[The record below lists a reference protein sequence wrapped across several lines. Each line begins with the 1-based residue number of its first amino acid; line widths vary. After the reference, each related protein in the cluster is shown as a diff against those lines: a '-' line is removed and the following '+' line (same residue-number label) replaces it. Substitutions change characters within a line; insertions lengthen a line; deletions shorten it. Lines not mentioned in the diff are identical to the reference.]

1 MKRRLSGSGF
11 VMCILL
17 VATGT
22 MAGQS
27 PSPQGKESPPEYRFE
42 VVRQFP
48 HDPAAFTQGFT
59 YHDRYF
65 YEGTGRTGQSSL
77 RQVNPENG
85 HVVRKVDLAPDLFG
99 EGITVL
105 GNEVLQLTWLSH
117 IGFVYDLRDFHLL
130 RTFQYADEGWGL
142 TTDGHDLFMTDGSAE
157 IRVLDASTFSEKRR
171 IKVRESGKPVD
182 QLNELEFI
190 EGEIYANIWHSDRI
204 ARISPETGKVVGWID
219 LTGLLGP
226 FYQRQ
231 AEEVLNGIAY
241 DPTGKRLFVT
251 GKLWPKIFEIRVS
264 PKHSRRK
271 DVEDADNVG
280 GISGRGCYYKTLA

>member
-1 MKRRLSGSGF
+1 MF
-11 VMCILL
+11 VLL
-17 VATGT
+17 ATIG
-22 MAGQS
+22 MAAGQS
-27 PSPQGKESPPEYRFE
+27 SSPKGKDGPTEYTFE

-48 HDPAAFTQGFT
+48 HDPRAFTQGFT
-59 YHDRYF
+59 YNDGFF

-85 HVVRKVDLAPDLFG
+85 HMVRKVDLAPELFG

-105 GNEVLQLTWLSH
+105 GNEVFQLTWLSH
-117 IGFVYDLRDFHLL
+117 LGFVYDLRDFHLL
-130 RTFQYADEGWGL
+130 RTFQYAGEGWGL

-219 LTGLLGP
+219 LTGLPGP

-264 PKHSRRK
+264 PKHSR
-271 DVEDADNVG
+271 
-280 GISGRGCYYKTLA
+280 

>member
-1 MKRRLSGSGF
+1 MF
-11 VMCILL
+11 VLL
-17 VATGT
+17 ATIG
-22 MAGQS
+22 MAAGQS
-27 PSPQGKESPPEYRFE
+27 SSPKGKDGPTEYTFE

-48 HDPAAFTQGFT
+48 HDPRAFTQGFT
-59 YHDRYF
+59 YNDGFF

-85 HVVRKVDLAPDLFG
+85 HMVRKVDLAPELFG

-105 GNEVLQLTWLSH
+105 GNEVFQLTWLSH
-117 IGFVYDLRDFHLL
+117 LGFVYDLRDFHLL

-219 LTGLLGP
+219 LTGLPGP

-264 PKHSRRK
+264 PKHSR
-271 DVEDADNVG
+271 
-280 GISGRGCYYKTLA
+280 

>member
-1 MKRRLSGSGF
+1 MF
-11 VMCILL
+11 VLL
-17 VATGT
+17 ATIG
-22 MAGQS
+22 MAAGQS
-27 PSPQGKESPPEYRFE
+27 SSPKGKDGPTEYTFE

-48 HDPAAFTQGFT
+48 HDPRAFTQGFT
-59 YHDRYF
+59 YNDGFF

-130 RTFQYADEGWGL
+130 RTFQYAGEGWGL

-204 ARISPETGKVVGWID
+204 ARISPHTGKVVGWID

-264 PKHSRRK
+264 PKHSR
-271 DVEDADNVG
+271 
-280 GISGRGCYYKTLA
+280 

>member
-1 MKRRLSGSGF
+1 MPWMKRRLSGSGVVMF
-11 VMCILL
+11 VLL
-17 VATGT
+17 ATIG
-22 MAGQS
+22 MAAGQS
-27 PSPQGKESPPEYRFE
+27 SSPKGKDGPTEYTFE

-48 HDPAAFTQGFT
+48 HDPRAFTQGFT
-59 YHDRYF
+59 YNDGFF

-85 HVVRKVDLAPDLFG
+85 HMVRKVDLAPDLFG

-130 RTFQYADEGWGL
+130 RTFQYAGEGWGL

-264 PKHSRRK
+264 PKHS
-271 DVEDADNVG
+271 
-280 GISGRGCYYKTLA
+280 C

>member
-1 MKRRLSGSGF
+1 MF
-11 VMCILL
+11 VLL
-17 VATGT
+17 ATIG
-22 MAGQS
+22 MAAGQS
-27 PSPQGKESPPEYRFE
+27 SSPKGKDGPTEYTFE

-48 HDPAAFTQGFT
+48 HDPRAFTQGFT
-59 YHDRYF
+59 YNDGFF

-130 RTFQYADEGWGL
+130 RTFQYAGEGWGL

-251 GKLWPKIFEIRVS
+251 GKLWPKIFEIRVI
-264 PKHSRRK
+264 PKHSR
-271 DVEDADNVG
+271 
-280 GISGRGCYYKTLA
+280 

>member
-1 MKRRLSGSGF
+1 MF
-11 VMCILL
+11 VLL
-17 VATGT
+17 ATIG
-22 MAGQS
+22 MAAGQS
-27 PSPQGKESPPEYRFE
+27 SSPKGKDGPTEYTFE

-48 HDPAAFTQGFT
+48 HDPRAFTQGFT
-59 YHDRYF
+59 YNDGFF

-130 RTFQYADEGWGL
+130 RTFQYAGEGWGL

-264 PKHSRRK
+264 PKHSR
-271 DVEDADNVG
+271 
-280 GISGRGCYYKTLA
+280 